1 MCFLLCCQ
9 YSGVLGLFN
18 CQGGGWCPVTRRN
31 RSASDYSHSVTCFAS
46 PQDIEW
52 GKGKHPIC
60 IEGVDVF
67 AVYLFKDDKLKLL
80 RYTESVQVSLEPFSF
95 ELLTVS
101 PVVILPRKSIQLAPI
116 GLVNML
122 NSGGSILSIEF
133 DEKENLA
140 RFGVRGHGEMRVFA
154 SEKPECC
161 KIDGKSVE
169 FNYVDSTVRLQ
180 VSWQGS
186 SRLSVV
192 EYLFWT
198 IKWLSALRKSTIKW
212 TIVVVHNFVTLADG
226 ILEGNSL
233 SSRGFNAL
241 VLGGPLICGHLFLL
255 FNVRRGVLTQFLLH
269 CEVNLQFHNLF
280 LFYFNNLLLT
290 LFPLNSFKFLKCNL
304 NFCFLIFFPFSDKYI
319 RISDEINVCHD
330 VGFVLW
336 GNFYRRFQNEI
347 FFLFQLWLSQI
358 NIT

>member
-1 MCFLLCCQ
+1 M
-9 YSGVLGLFN
+9 
-18 CQGGGWCPVTRRN
+18 
-31 RSASDYSHSVTCFAS
+31 
-46 PQDIEW
+46 
-52 GKGKHPIC
+52 
-60 IEGVDVF
+60 
-67 AVYLFKDDKLKLL
+67 
-80 RYTESVQVSLEPFSF
+80 
-95 ELLTVS
+95 
-101 PVVILPRKSIQLAPI
+101 
-116 GLVNML
+116 
-122 NSGGSILSIEF
+122 
-133 DEKENLA
+133 
-140 RFGVRGHGEMRVFA
+140 
-154 SEKPECC
+154 
-161 KIDGKSVE
+161 
-169 FNYVDSTVRLQ
+169 
-180 VSWQGS
+180 
-186 SRLSVV
+186 
-192 EYLFWT
+192 
-198 IKWLSALRKSTIKW
+198 
-212 TIVVVHNFVTLADG
+212 HNFVTLADG